1 MLNED
6 KVKLM
11 TRMAIYEK
19 RKGKKVMKLTKY
31 FQSDYVS
38 FYMIKTAAAV
48 TMAYLIVAAC
58 YVLYYIEFLMENL
71 YTLDFAD
78 IIKKFLTY
86 YVIVLVGYLVLSFI
100 IYSVKYNIGMKSLRR
115 FRAKIKKVKQMNQE
129 EAKGGES

>member
-1 MLNED
+1 
-6 KVKLM
+6 
-11 TRMAIYEK
+11 
-19 RKGKKVMKLTKY
+19 
-31 FQSDYVS
+31 
-38 FYMIKTAAAV
+38 
-48 TMAYLIVAAC
+48 MAYLIVAAC

-115 FRAKIKKVKQMNQE
+115 FRAKLKKVKQMNQE